1 MFLSR
6 CLCLAGA
13 TLLSVNALAEGYV
26 IGIGADGDS
35 ADGRSLTAF
44 GDFGVG
50 EETWLSV
57 TTSTAQTDGLVR
69 RNETLLAD
77 VGVDHFFQ
85 PIGIRIGAA
94 YWGNADI
101 LDSRDLR
108 ASIYVRGAPGSV
120 SLDYQKRNFEF
131 DLQTDFLRGRT
142 AKFDAN
148 GIGASARLALGE
160 KLNFRL
166 GGMSYDYSRNLR
178 LQPDIDVLSFLTA
191 SRLSTINSLID
202 SRINAGLEYSFGLR
216 SLDVSVSQWQT
227 AVDSSEVDSYS
238 LGFLTPISDRVDM
251 ELRIAFD
258 DSETFGNTTSFSVYL
273 YYFGGT

>member
-1 MFLSR
+1 MFSSR
-6 CLCLAGA
+6 FTVIVAA
-13 TLLSVNALAEGYV
+13 TLVSANVFAEGFV
-26 IGIGADGDS
+26 LGIGADGDS
-35 ADGRSLTAF
+35 ADGRSLTVF

-50 EETWLSV
+50 DETWLSV
-57 TTSTAQTDGLVR
+57 TTSTSQTDGLVR

-77 VGVDHFFQ
+77 IGVDHWFQ
-85 PIGIRIGAA
+85 PVGIRLGAA

-108 ASIYVRGAPGSV
+108 ASIYVRGAPGSL

-131 DLQTDFLRGRT
+131 DLQTDLLRGRT

-148 GIGASARLALGE
+148 GVGATARLELGE
-160 KLNFRL
+160 KLSFRV

-178 LQPDIDVLSFLTA
+178 LQPDINVLAFLTA

-216 SLDVSVSQWQT
+216 SIDVGVSQWQT
-227 AVDSSEVDSYS
+227 AVDGSEVDSYS

-251 ELRIAFD
+251 EFRVAFD

>member
-1 MFLSR
+1 MFSSR
-6 CLCLAGA
+6 FIILCAT
-13 TLLSVNALAEGYV
+13 TLLSANVFAEGYV
-26 IGIGADGDS
+26 LGLGADGDT

-50 EETWLSV
+50 DKTWLSV

-77 VGVDHFFQ
+77 VGIDHFFE
-85 PIGIRIGAA
+85 PVGIRLGAA

-108 ASIYVRGAPGSV
+108 ASVYVRGAPGSF
-120 SLDYQKRNFEF
+120 SLDYQRRNFEF

-142 AKFDAN
+142 AKFDAD
-148 GIGASARLALGE
+148 GVGATARVELGE
-160 KLNFRL
+160 NLSFRL

-178 LQPDIDVLSFLTA
+178 LQADINVLSFLTA

-202 SRINAGLEYSFGLR
+202 SRINAGLEYRLGLR
-216 SLDVSVSQWQT
+216 SIDVGVSQWQT
-227 AVDSSEVDSYS
+227 AVDGSEVDSYS
-238 LGFLTPISDRVDM
+238 LGFLTPVSDRVDM
-251 ELRIAFD
+251 ELRVAFD

-273 YYFGGT
+273 YYFGGS

>member
-1 MFLSR
+1 MFSSR
-6 CLCLAGA
+6 LIVLLAM
-13 TLLSVNALAEGYV
+13 TLLSANGFAEGYV
-26 IGIGADGDS
+26 LGLGVDGDS

-50 EETWLSV
+50 DETWLSV

-69 RNETLLAD
+69 RNDTLLAD
-77 VGVDHFFQ
+77 VGVDHYFE
-85 PIGIRIGAA
+85 PVGIRLGAA

-108 ASIYVRGAPGSV
+108 ASIYVRGAPGSL

-148 GIGASARLALGE
+148 GVGATARVELGDN
-160 KLNFRL
+160 LSFRL

-178 LQPDIDVLSFLTA
+178 LQPDISVLAFLTA

-202 SRINAGLEYSFGLR
+202 SRINAGLEYRFGLR
-216 SLDVSVSQWQT
+216 SVDVGVSQWQT
-227 AVDSSEVDSYS
+227 AVDGSEVDSYS

-251 ELRIAFD
+251 ELRVAFD
-258 DSETFGNTTSFSVYL
+258 DSESFGNTTSFSVYI

>member
-1 MFLSR
+1 MFSSR
-6 CLCLAGA
+6 FTVIVAA
-13 TLLSVNALAEGYV
+13 TLVSANVFAEGFV
-26 IGIGADGDS
+26 LGIGADGDS
-35 ADGRSLTAF
+35 ADGRSLTVF

-50 EETWLSV
+50 DETWLSV

-77 VGVDHFFQ
+77 IGVDHWFQ
-85 PIGIRIGAA
+85 PVGIRLGAA

-108 ASIYVRGAPGSV
+108 ASIYVRGAPGSL

-131 DLQTDFLRGRT
+131 DLQTDLLRGRT

-148 GIGASARLALGE
+148 GVGATARLELGE
-160 KLNFRL
+160 KLSFRV

-178 LQPDIDVLSFLTA
+178 LQPDINVLTFLTA

-216 SLDVSVSQWQT
+216 SIDVGVSQWQT
-227 AVDSSEVDSYS
+227 AVDGSEVDSYS

-251 ELRIAFD
+251 ELRVAFD

>member
-1 MFLSR
+1 M
-6 CLCLAGA
+6 
-13 TLLSVNALAEGYV
+13 TLLSANVLAEGYV
-26 IGIGADGDS
+26 LGIGVDGDS

-50 EETWLSV
+50 EQTWLSV

-77 VGVDHFFQ
+77 VGVDHYFE
-85 PIGIRIGAA
+85 PVGIRLGAA

-108 ASIYVRGAPGSV
+108 ASVYVRGAPGSL

-131 DLQTDFLRGRT
+131 DLQTDFLLGRT

-148 GIGASARLALGE
+148 GVGATARLELGE
-160 KLNFRL
+160 KLSFRL

-178 LQPDIDVLSFLTA
+178 LQPDIDVLAFLTA

-202 SRINAGLEYSFGLR
+202 SRINAGLEYRFGLR
-216 SLDVSVSQWQT
+216 SIDVGVSQWQT
-227 AVDSSEVDSYS
+227 AVDGSEVDSYS

-258 DSETFGNTTSFSVYL
+258 DSETFGNTTSFSAYI

>member
-1 MFLSR
+1 MFSSR
-6 CLCLAGA
+6 LIVLLAM
-13 TLLSVNALAEGYV
+13 TLLSVNGFAEGYV
-26 IGIGADGDS
+26 LGLGVDGDS

-50 EETWLSV
+50 DETWLSV

-69 RNETLLAD
+69 RNDTLLAD
-77 VGVDHFFQ
+77 VGVDHYFE
-85 PIGIRIGAA
+85 PVGVRVGAA

-108 ASIYVRGAPGSV
+108 ASIYVRGAPGSL

-148 GIGASARLALGE
+148 GVGATARVELGDN
-160 KLNFRL
+160 LSFRL

-178 LQPDIDVLSFLTA
+178 LQPDISVLAFLTA

-202 SRINAGLEYSFGLR
+202 SRINAGLEYRFGLR
-216 SLDVSVSQWQT
+216 SVDVGVSQWQT
-227 AVDSSEVDSYS
+227 AVDGSEVDSYS

-251 ELRIAFD
+251 ELRVAFD
-258 DSETFGNTTSFSVYL
+258 DSESFGNTTSFSVYI